1 MGIKGIAYVHLLVEH
16 WTMALEFYRDIVG
29 LEVEQLF
36 EVEEWVSFNLSGAKL
51 VIYGGGVGSLQP
63 KGADKNAFIPNVE
76 CDDLEATVAELEER
90 GVPFI
95 ATPAESPEGYR
106 LATFV
111 DPEGNRIQL
120 FEWAREGEPA

>member
-1 MGIKGIAYVHLLVEH
+1 MPIKGIGYVHLLVEN
-16 WTMALEFYRDIVG
+16 WAMALEFYRDLVG
-29 LEVEQLF
+29 LPVEQLF
-36 EVEEWVSFNLSGAKL
+36 ENDEWVSFDTQGAKL
-51 VIYGGGVGSLQP
+51 VVYGGGVGSMQA

-76 CDDLEATVAELEER
+76 CEDIETTVAELEAR

-95 ATPAESPEGYR
+95 APIADNGEGYK

-120 FEWAREGEPA
+120 FEWVREAGD